1 VAIAMATTAMG
12 ERVLSRS
19 AAASG
24 QPMDEAR
31 FNRIYE
37 ATARPIRAY
46 LASSLGDAVL
56 ADDLVQECFVRL
68 IRSGFDTDDHDH
80 MRNYLF
86 RIATNLMRDHWRR
99 RRPTQEICESVE
111 DGTNLEASISV
122 RSDVQRGLAELSPAD
137 RQMLWLAYVE
147 GCTHEEIAS
156 RLGLR
161 RSSLK
166 SMLFRARSR
175 MAAVIRRQRDGNLR
189 RRAEDQVLRRL
200 EGRSR

>member
-1 VAIAMATTAMG
+1 VAIAMATTAIG
-12 ERVLSRS
+12 GQLVSRTDTASER
-19 AAASG
+19 
-24 QPMDEAR
+24 PMDEAR

-46 LASSLGDAVL
+46 LAGSLGDTTL
-56 ADDLVQECFVRL
+56 ADDLMQECFVRL
-68 IRSGFDTDDHDH
+68 IRSGFDTEDDDH

-99 RRPTQEICESVE
+99 RRPTQEVDDTVE
-111 DGTNLEASISV
+111 DRGNLEAAVSN
-122 RSDVQRGLAELSPAD
+122 RTDVMRGLAKLSATD
-137 RQMLWLAYVE
+137 RQILWLAYVE

-156 RLGLR
+156 RTGLR

-175 MAAVIRRQRDGNLR
+175 MAEVIRSRRDSTTRQ
-189 RRAEDQVLRRL
+189 RAEDQVLGRL
-200 EGRSR
+200 EGRSP

>member
-1 VAIAMATTAMG
+1 
-12 ERVLSRS
+12 
-19 AAASG
+19 
-24 QPMDEAR
+24 MDEAR

-99 RRPTQEICESVE
+99 RRPTQEI
-111 DGTNLEASISV
+111 
-122 RSDVQRGLAELSPAD
+122 
-137 RQMLWLAYVE
+137 
-147 GCTHEEIAS
+147 
-156 RLGLR
+156 
-161 RSSLK
+161 
-166 SMLFRARSR
+166 
-175 MAAVIRRQRDGNLR
+175 
-189 RRAEDQVLRRL
+189 
-200 EGRSR
+200 

>member
-1 VAIAMATTAMG
+1 M
-12 ERVLSRS
+12 
-19 AAASG
+19 
-24 QPMDEAR
+24 
-31 FNRIYE
+31 
-37 ATARPIRAY
+37 
-46 LASSLGDAVL
+46 
-56 ADDLVQECFVRL
+56 
-68 IRSGFDTDDHDH
+68 
-80 MRNYLF
+80 
-86 RIATNLMRDHWRR
+86 
-99 RRPTQEICESVE
+99 
-111 DGTNLEASISV
+111 
-122 RSDVQRGLAELSPAD
+122 RGLAELSATD